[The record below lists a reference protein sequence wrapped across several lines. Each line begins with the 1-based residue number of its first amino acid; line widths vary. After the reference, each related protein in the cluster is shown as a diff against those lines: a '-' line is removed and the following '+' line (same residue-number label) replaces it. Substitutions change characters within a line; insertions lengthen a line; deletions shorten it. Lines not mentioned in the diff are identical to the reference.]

1 VSTLSGGWRDKP
13 ARLGQLRSRAL
24 LALLLLC
31 VTIAA
36 QASAL
41 DPQHA
46 SHHGSGH
53 CCLLCF
59 TGPLPILR
67 TTVPVA
73 VAPILLLTWLA
84 PAPDFQSFHEV
95 LLSTSSSRAP
105 PAA

>member
-1 VSTLSGGWRDKP
+1 VSTLLGGRLDKS
-13 ARLGQLRSRAL
+13 ASRRQPFGKAL
-24 LALLLLC
+24 LVLLLLC

-46 SHHGSGH
+46 SHHSSGH

-67 TTVPVA
+67 TTVPAA
-73 VAPILLLTWLA
+73 VAPIFLLTWLA
-84 PAPDFQSFHEV
+84 PAPGTQSFQEV
-95 LLSTSSSRAP
+95 LLSASSSRAP

>member
-1 VSTLSGGWRDKP
+1 MSTLLGGRLDQS
-13 ARLGQLRSRAL
+13 ARRWQPLGRAL
-24 LALLLLC
+24 LVLLLLG

-46 SHHGSGH
+46 SHHASGH

-67 TTVPVA
+67 STVPAA
-73 VAPILLLTWLA
+73 VAPVFLLTWLA
-84 PAPDFQSFHEV
+84 SAPDTQLFHEV
-95 LLSTSSSRAP
+95 LPATCSSRAP